1 MRSPARERV
10 GGAAAQPLE
19 ARLVSVETPRPEA
32 AARPGAAARP
42 AAAAAHAGAGEPEAQ
57 RADQAPEVQP
67 VEPEVR
73 TPRVDRAVRE
83 RAVERAG

>member
-19 ARLVSVETPRPEA
+19 ARLVSVETPRPE
-32 AARPGAAARP
+32 AAARP